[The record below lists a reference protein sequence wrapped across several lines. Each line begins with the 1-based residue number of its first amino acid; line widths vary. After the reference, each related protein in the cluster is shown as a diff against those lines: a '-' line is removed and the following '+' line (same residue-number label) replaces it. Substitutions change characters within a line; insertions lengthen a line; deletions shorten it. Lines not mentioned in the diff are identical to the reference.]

1 MRIAPGRNDKSLA
14 EGFRLARRRG
24 ASIDRGFVWGLTG
37 VPTDRR
43 LAAQVLHALW
53 CELVEVAG
61 RPDIVETRMA
71 SLAGWREEI
80 ARAFAQE
87 PTVPL
92 GAALAAIIETYELP
106 YEEFMLLV
114 DGIEMDAAEM
124 MVAPERAHFDY
135 YVRATA
141 GALGVLLVAIL
152 GAHEPAAR
160 KIPMVLGE
168 ALAFTRMLRDL
179 AVDAGRGRLYLPRD
193 LLLVHGIREF
203 EPALVLRHGGLPSIC
218 ARLAGM
224 AETRFARSRGLIATC
239 DRQRLKLFAVALDVH
254 HGTLL
259 RLRQRGWDR
268 PSVPVRLGKLERV
281 RIALRHGMAAG

>member
-168 ALAFTRMLRDL
+168 ALAFTTCC
-179 AVDAGRGRLYLPRD
+179 AIWPSTPDAAASTCRATSYWSTASGSSSRPW
-193 LLLVHGIREF
+193 
-203 EPALVLRHGGLPSIC
+203 SC
-218 ARLAGM
+218 A
-224 AETRFARSRGLIATC
+224 
-239 DRQRLKLFAVALDVH
+239 
-254 HGTLL
+254 
-259 RLRQRGWDR
+259 
-268 PSVPVRLGKLERV
+268 
-281 RIALRHGMAAG
+281 MAACPASARAWPAWPRRALPAAAA